1 MIRMN
6 ENWAICHDNGV
17 AGQRGTSD
25 GFTSEAQAVK
35 FAAEMASHGITIYEV
50 WRVE

>member
-1 MIRMN
+1 MTRMN
-6 ENWAICHDNGV
+6 ENWAICHDNSVAEQHGV
-17 AGQRGTSD
+17 SD

-35 FAAEMASHGITIYEV
+35 FAAEMAARGVTIYEV

>member
-1 MIRMN
+1 MKHMN
-6 ENWAICHDNGV
+6 ENWAICHDNGIV
-17 AGQRGTSD
+17 GQRGASD

-35 FAAEMASHGITIYEV
+35 FAAEMASHGVTIYEI

>member
-1 MIRMN
+1 MTRMN

-17 AGQRGTSD
+17 AGQRGASD

-35 FAAEMASHGITIYEV
+35 FATGTEV
-50 WRVE
+50 PQEAGEDVRRDG